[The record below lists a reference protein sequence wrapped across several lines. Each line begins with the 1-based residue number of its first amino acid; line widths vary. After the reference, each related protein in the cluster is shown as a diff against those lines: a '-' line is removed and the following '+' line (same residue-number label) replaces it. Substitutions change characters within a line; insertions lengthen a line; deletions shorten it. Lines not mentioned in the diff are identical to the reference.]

1 MTKDEIQDKINQD
14 LNILE
19 QHDYTARPVAFEVAR
34 LFKAQ
39 HPEIET
45 PVLDKYLE
53 IENEADALRAEIRE
67 LREQLE
73 NTAE

>member
-1 MTKDEIQDKINQD
+1 MTKEEIQDKINQD

-19 QHDYTARPVAFEVAR
+19 QHDYCARPVAFEVAR
-34 LFKAQ
+34 LFKVQ
-39 HPEIET
+39 HPEIKT

-67 LREQLE
+67 LRERL
-73 NTAE
+73 NNAAE

>member
-19 QHDYTARPVAFEVAR
+19 QHDYCARPVAFEVAR

-39 HPEIET
+39 HPEIE
-45 PVLDKYLE
+45 
-53 IENEADALRAEIRE
+53 NEADALRAEIRE
-67 LREQLE
+67 LREKLD
-73 NTAE
+73 NAAE